1 MWIQKNCDLLHLLVI
16 VSIFFFFFFSFFL
29 LFLLLTLPDFDKFEK
44 NENLLK
50 PLILGHSVYC
60 NYLSVFC
67 FSVLCILSFLP
78 SRPGIAAGRVKT
90 GIILDRYQP
99 LRILLSFYFIIH
111 SSSVSDFKSVIVQIS
126 RGRGGA
132 TPFFYMLRGALP
144 PCPPCVRLCLK

>member
-29 LFLLLTLPDFDKFEK
+29 LFLLLTVPDFDKFEK

-90 GIILDRYQP
+90 GIILDRIQP

-126 RGRGGA
+126 RGRGG
-132 TPFFYMLRGALP
+132 LRHSSTCWEGHCPLAP
-144 PCPPCVRLCLK
+144 PVYAFA